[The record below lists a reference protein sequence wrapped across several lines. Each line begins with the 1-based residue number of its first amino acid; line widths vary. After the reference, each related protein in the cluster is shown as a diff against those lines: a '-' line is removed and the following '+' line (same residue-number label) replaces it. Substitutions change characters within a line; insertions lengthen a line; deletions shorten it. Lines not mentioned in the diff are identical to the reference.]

1 MTCENCGASEGDAPA
16 SLPGLCLEPIK
27 GLTAPPP
34 PPKKKKPQLHFMMA
48 TVSWSPLASNLFHLF
63 SFHNPDRSVD
73 ESKYVSEIKIIL

>member
-1 MTCENCGASEGDAPA
+1 MYVTYENCGASEGDAPA
-16 SLPGLCLEPIK
+16 SSPGLCPEPIK
-27 GLTAPPP
+27 GLTVPPP
-34 PPKKKKPQLHFMMA
+34 NPQLHFMMP